1 MRLFNRL
8 LVFAL
13 GIVFIALGFIAAVE
27 AIWTGLGYRFLWFP
41 GREWLH
47 TLRTTPWSA
56 RSVLVGAAI
65 VTVVALMLLIA
76 EIRPWRRRLVRTLG
90 VQDDTWLLDRRST
103 EHHVGRNLEVTVPR
117 TPIKTHLDIAAH
129 RWKLSLRADAAA
141 TARTALKA
149 AGQDELE
156 KLGAPA
162 GSIVQVRTT
171 RRSGA
176 Q

>member
-56 RSVLVGAAI
+56 RTVLDGAAI
-65 VTVVALMLLIA
+65 VTVVALMMLIA
-76 EIRPWRRRLVRTLG
+76 E
-90 VQDDTWLLDRRST
+90 
-103 EHHVGRNLEVTVPR
+103 NLTMAPAPR
-117 TPIKTHLDIAAH
+117 TDP
-129 RWKLSLRADAAA
+129 
-141 TARTALKA
+141 
-149 AGQDELE
+149 
-156 KLGAPA
+156 
-162 GSIVQVRTT
+162 
-171 RRSGA
+171 RRSGRHMASRSTLHRAPCGPKPGGHRA
-176 Q
+176 QDADQDPPRHRRSSLEAFFEPTQQQLLGPHSRQRDKTSLKSLVLRQDP